1 MPLIVPD
8 DTPLSI
14 LIAFAFRH
22 ENDHRADCARFL
34 TVPCYNGDTIMADM
48 QYRRCG
54 KSGVLLPEIS
64 LGLWHNFG
72 DGADPAVC
80 RSMIG
85 RALELGICHFDL
97 ADNYGPPPGSAES
110 CFGRLLKNDFA
121 ARRDEMFISTK
132 AGHLMWPGPYGD
144 WGSRK
149 HLLAGLD
156 QSLRRMQLDYVDVFY
171 SHRPDPQTPL
181 EETIGALVHA
191 VRSGKA
197 LYVGL
202 SKYPPALFNRACEM
216 LKEEKVPCLLHQFR
230 YNLLDRACE
239 RAVLSEVEEQQTGA
253 IVFSPLAQ
261 GMLTGKYLA
270 GMPTV
275 SRAADDSSVFL
286 DADKVA
292 ADRERVAAL
301 QQIAEQSGLSLT
313 QLALRWLLRREE
325 ITSVLIGART
335 VEQLE
340 QCAAASGQEPLPQ
353 DVLDAIDALA

>member
-1 MPLIVPD
+1 M
-8 DTPLSI
+8 
-14 LIAFAFRH
+14 
-22 ENDHRADCARFL
+22 
-34 TVPCYNGDTIMADM
+34 
-48 QYRRCG
+48 
-54 KSGVLLPEIS
+54 LLPEIS

-72 DGADPAVC
+72 GGADTETC
-80 RSMIG
+80 RAMI
-85 RALELGICHFDL
+85 AKAMELGICHFDL
-97 ADNYGPPPGSAES
+97 ADNYGPPPGSAEE

-156 QSLRRMQLDYVDVFY
+156 QSLRRLQLDYVDVFY
-171 SHRPDPQTPL
+171 SHRPDPNTPL

-216 LKEEKVPCLLHQFR
+216 LREEKVPCLLHQFR

-239 RAVLSEVEEQQTGA
+239 KAQLPDVEEQQTGS

-261 GMLTGKYLA
+261 GMLTGKYLN

-275 SRAADDSSVFL
+275 SRAADESSVFL
-286 DADKVA
+286 DATKVE
-292 ADRERVAAL
+292 ADAVRVAEY
-301 QQIAEQSGLSLT
+301 QKIATEAGMSLT
-313 QLALRWLLRREE
+313 QLALRWLLRRDE

-340 QCAAASGQEPLPQ
+340 QCASASGQEALPD
-353 DVLDAIDALA
+353 DVLAAIEAVQA

>member
-1 MPLIVPD
+1 
-8 DTPLSI
+8 
-14 LIAFAFRH
+14 
-22 ENDHRADCARFL
+22 
-34 TVPCYNGDTIMADM
+34 MADM

-54 KSGVLLPEIS
+54 KSGILLPEIS

-72 DGADPAVC
+72 DGADMSVC
-80 RSMIG
+80 RNMIA
-85 RALELGICHFDL
+85 RAMELGICHFDL

-110 CFGRLLKNDFA
+110 CFGRLLKSDFA
-121 ARRDEMFISTK
+121 ALRDQMFISTK

-171 SHRPDPQTPL
+171 SHRPDPHTPL

-216 LKEEKVPCLLHQFR
+216 LREEKVPCLLHQFR
-230 YNLLDRACE
+230 YNLLDRNCE
-239 RAVLSEVEEQQTGA
+239 KAVLPEVEEQQTGA

-261 GMLTGKYLA
+261 GMLTGKYLN
-270 GMPTV
+270 GVTEGT
-275 SRAADDSSVFL
+275 RAADTSSVFL
-286 DADKVA
+286 DAEKVA
-292 ADRERVAAL
+292 ADNARVAAL
-301 QQIAEQSGLSLT
+301 QQIAVQAGMPLT

-325 ITSVLIGART
+325 LTSVLIGART
-335 VEQLE
+335 VAQLE
-340 QCAAASGQEPLPQ
+340 QCAAAAGQPPLPQ
-353 DVLDAIDALA
+353 DVLEAIDALP